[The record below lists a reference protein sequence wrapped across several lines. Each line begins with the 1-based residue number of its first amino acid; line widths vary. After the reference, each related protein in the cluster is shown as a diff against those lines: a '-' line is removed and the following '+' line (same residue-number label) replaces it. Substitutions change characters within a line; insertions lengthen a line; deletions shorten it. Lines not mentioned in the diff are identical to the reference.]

1 MRGQVSNY
9 CQRHIEETEA
19 AGMSL
24 PEVNQIECH
33 PRLPQSALVDY
44 CHSHGIRCTAYSP
57 ISGSDLDDP
66 TLQKLVRRDPDAAAL
81 AFHFPGPVFI
91 LSFVSLCSPPRV
103 CPSGS

>member
-1 MRGQVSNY
+1 MIYLMVCVCLCGQVSNY

-66 TLQKLVRRDPDAAAL
+66 TLQKLVRRDRDAVAL
-81 AFHFPGPVFI
+81 LWPSVR
-91 LSFVSLCSPPRV
+91 LRV